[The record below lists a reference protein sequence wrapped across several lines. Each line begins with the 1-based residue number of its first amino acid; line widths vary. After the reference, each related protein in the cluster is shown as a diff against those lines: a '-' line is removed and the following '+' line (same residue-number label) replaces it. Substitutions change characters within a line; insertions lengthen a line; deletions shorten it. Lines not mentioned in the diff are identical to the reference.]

1 MVGISNSGR
10 RLIFWISYAA
20 MKSHIWTG
28 NPVATSGGLHNF
40 WLWQGTGFWGIFC
53 FRHKKYWNKLKAASD
68 HSFALGHF
76 SSHLILLVELLQ
88 EANGSHLAATVCEL
102 SPRHPW
108 WNLCEISENWT
119 FTSMKN
125 SELINASAQST
136 KSYVL
141 LGKGESRIDIPTK
154 GTAWAWFSTAL
165 GDLHWFETLE
175 SKLRCWPQSWASQTD
190 SDLCKCDRG
199 QTQPQ
204 SRYMEKSRRVPS
216 KKLNMLAIQREYT
229 GNMSSTMSCGFMEIR
244 PWDWESSTSTITTR
258 RC

>member
-1 MVGISNSGR
+1 MLPWN
-10 RLIFWISYAA
+10 L
-20 MKSHIWTG
+20 
-28 NPVATSGGLHNF
+28 TSGQETLLLLLVACTTSGSGKVRAF
-40 WLWQGTGFWGIFC
+40 EAFFVFGTKSIEI
-53 FRHKKYWNKLKAASD
+53 KLKAASD

-216 KKLNMLAIQREYT
+216 KKLNMLAIQRDFS

-244 PWDWESSTSTITTR
+244 FWDSESSISTITSQKMLKMFRDDIPYSTSQS
-258 RC
+258 